1 MALAAQYRMPALAL
15 TDHGNLF
22 GAIEFYRKAVKAGV
36 KPILGCEVYVAPG
49 SRFDKSAR
57 RPDGQARREEESSYH
72 LILLARNNQ
81 GYKNLIKLVTA
92 GYMEGFYYRP
102 RIDKE
107 LLREHA
113 EGLLALSG
121 CLASEVPQLL
131 LKGRYEQARETARW
145 FRDALGEEN
154 YYLEI
159 QENGLEEQLRV
170 NRGLFEISKDLG
182 IPFAATNDS
191 HYLRKEDARAH
202 EILLCIST
210 GSTLEEQDRFR
221 FASNEFYVKS
231 PEEIAQAFTAHPE
244 AVANTVRI
252 AERCNVELR
261 FDAIHLP
268 HYAVPGHQSKEAYL
282 VDLART
288 GLEERLNELERAGR
302 LQKKGLVP
310 EQYWQRLERELEV
323 IARMG
328 FAGYF
333 LIVWDIIRYA
343 KERGIPVG
351 PGRGSSAG
359 SLVAYALRI
368 TDIDPLAYGLLFERF
383 LNPERVSLPDIDID
397 FCKERRDEVIQYL
410 TEKYGKDHV
419 CQIITFGSMNA
430 RAAIRDVG
438 RALNIPYAEV
448 DRVAKLVPEV
458 LGITLEKALEMEPR
472 LKEAARANSKIA
484 ELLDLAQA
492 LEGITRHASTHA
504 AGVVIAKEPL
514 IEHVPL
520 YRGTRA
526 EDVIVTQYPMNDIA
540 AIGLVKFDLLGLKTL
555 TVLEM
560 TVRHINRRRAEQGVD
575 PLRLDTLPLDDA
587 KTFALI
593 ASGET
598 AGVFQ
603 LESSGMRDLAMKMK
617 PSVFEDLVA
626 LVALFRP
633 GPLQS
638 GMADDFVKRKR
649 GQTPVRYEHPL
660 LEPILK
666 DTYGVILYQEQ
677 VMQIATDL
685 AGFTPSQADLLRR
698 AMGKKKPEEMDK
710 QKAAFL
716 DGAKRKGIAE
726 KKAGQIFDLMAH
738 FAGYGF
744 NKSHSVAYALLAYQ
758 TAHLKAHD
766 PVEFMAALL
775 TSERENTDKV
785 VRYTTAC
792 REMEIALLPPDIN
805 ASEQAFAIEQGKIR
819 FGLSAIKNVGDSA
832 IEAILEA
839 RVSGGPFDSLF
850 DFCRRVN
857 LQKVNK
863 RVIECLIKCGAF
875 DATGA
880 KRSQLTA
887 VLDQAVEEGA
897 KLHDDRARG
906 QQSFFE
912 TLSAPHPASSA
923 LGGGSPLTSHPASG
937 GYPDLPEWPEHQRLA
952 AERELL
958 GFYIT
963 GHPLA
968 RYEAEIRRYAQ
979 TDTLAVEE
987 ITDGKEATLC
997 GVVNGLRERVTKRK
1011 GEKMATFLL
1020 EDLMGTVEVLVFPD
1034 LYRQTSAILTGDA
1047 PLLVTG
1053 ITDRTEQ
1060 GVKLKAVKIALLS
1073 EARQRATNRL
1083 SITLQTVGT
1092 TGEDLVR
1099 LREILLR
1106 HRGLCPCALRLV
1118 HSDRRSTLI
1127 ALGEAFRVACTDALL
1142 DELET
1147 AFGSGVVTLGAS
1159 LPVVQVGSPEE
1170 GGRNGR

>member
-22 GAIEFYRKAVKAGV
+22 GAIEFYRKAVKTGI

-49 SRFDKSAR
+49 SRFDKS
-57 RPDGQARREEESSYH
+57 ARREEESSYH

-92 GYMEGFYYRP
+92 GYLEGFYYRP

-113 EGLLALSG
+113 DGLLALSG
-121 CLASEVPQLL
+121 CLASEIPQLL
-131 LKGRYEQARETARW
+131 LKGRHDQARETARW
-145 FRDALGEEN
+145 FRDTLGEEN

-170 NRGLFEISKDLG
+170 NQSLFEISKDLG
-182 IPFAATNDS
+182 IPLAATNDS
-191 HYLRKEDARAH
+191 HYLRKEDARSH

-210 GSTLEEQDRFR
+210 GSSLEEQDRFR

-231 PEEIAQAFTAHPE
+231 PEEIHQAFAARPE
-244 AVANTVRI
+244 AVANTVAI
-252 AERCNVELR
+252 AERCNVDLR

-268 HYAVPGHQSKEAYL
+268 HYAVPGRQSKEAYL

-288 GLEERLNELERAGR
+288 GLEERLNELERAGS
-302 LQKKGLVP
+302 LLKKGLVP

-333 LIVWDIIRYA
+333 LIVWDFIRYA

-351 PGRGSSAG
+351 PGRGSAAG

-448 DRVAKLVPEV
+448 DRVAKLVPAV
-458 LGITLEKALEMEPR
+458 LDITLEKAIEMEPR
-472 LKEAARANSKIA
+472 LKEAARSNPKIA
-484 ELLDLAQA
+484 ELIALAKA

-555 TVLEM
+555 TVLEE
-560 TVRHINRRRAEQGVD
+560 TVKHVNGASHAFSLETI
-575 PLRLDTLPLDDA
+575 PLDDSD
-587 KTFALI
+587 TFTLI

-603 LESSGMRDLAMKMK
+603 LESSGMRDLAVKLK

-638 GMADDFVKRKR
+638 GMADDFIKRKR
-649 GQTPVRYEHPL
+649 GQTAIRFEHPL

-677 VMQIATDL
+677 VMQIAVEL

-698 AMGKKKPEEMDK
+698 AMGKKKPAEMEK
-710 QKAAFL
+710 QKTAFL

-726 KKAGQIFDLMAH
+726 KKAEQIFDLMAH

-758 TAHLKAHD
+758 TAYLKAHY

-785 VRYTTAC
+785 VRYITAC
-792 REMEIALLPPDIN
+792 REMEMTLLPPDIN
-805 ASEQAFAIEQGKIR
+805 TSEQAFTIENRQIR
-819 FGLSAIKNVGDSA
+819 FGLSAIKNVGDAA

-839 RVSGGPFDSLF
+839 RISGGPFDSLF
-850 DFCRRVN
+850 DFCNRVN

-880 KRSQLTA
+880 KRSQLLA
-887 VLDQAVEEGA
+887 ALDQAMEEGG
-897 KLHDDRARG
+897 KLHEDRARG
-906 QQSFFE
+906 QQNFFE
-912 TLSAPHPASSA
+912 AFSAPHASR
-923 LGGGSPLTSHPASG
+923 LTPHPASG
-937 GYPDLPEWPEHQRLA
+937 GYPNLPEWPEHQRLS
-952 AERELL
+952 AERDVL

-979 TDTLAVEE
+979 TDTLAVAE
-987 ITDGKEATLC
+987 IPDGKEATLC

-1011 GEKMATFLL
+1011 GEKMATFFL

-1034 LYRQTSAILTGDA
+1034 LYRQTSALLTGNA

-1060 GVKLKAVKIALLS
+1060 GVKLKAVKVALLS
-1073 EARQRATNRL
+1073 EARQRATTRL
-1083 SITLQTVGT
+1083 SITLQTAGT

-1106 HRGLCPCALRLV
+1106 HRGPCPCSLCLV
-1118 HSDRRSTLI
+1118 HPGRRSTHI
-1127 ALGEAFRVACTDALL
+1127 AFGDAFRVACTDALL
-1142 DELET
+1142 EELEA
-1147 AFGSGVVTLGAS
+1147 AFGAGVITLGAS
-1159 LPVVQVGSPEE
+1159 TPGE